1 MIFKRNI
8 LFFIMLT
15 GWCVTGFSQHTFK
28 SYNEEIKAYQDTMN
42 IEFADTSQSPL
53 TREDIV
59 HFKKLDFFPIDSTYK
74 ITANFKLAMGE
85 IPFPMKTTTARRP
98 MYVKYGE
105 VHFVFKGVECKL
117 NVYQNL
123 DLIKKEGYKD
133 YLFLPFTD
141 LTNGFESYGG
151 GRYIDLRIPD
161 GDTII
166 IDFNKNYN
174 PYCAYNH
181 KYSCPIPPEENNL
194 NVEIKAGVKTFKN

>member
-1 MIFKRNI
+1 MKFKHNI
-8 LFFIMLT
+8 LLLIMLMS
-15 GWCVTGFSQHTFK
+15 WYITGFTQSTFNN
-28 SYNEEIKAYQDTMN
+28 YYEEIKAYQDTMN
-42 IEFADTSQSPL
+42 IEFADAKKSPL
-53 TREDIV
+53 TEDDLV
-59 HFKKLDFFPIDSTYK
+59 HFKKLDFFNIDSNYRVV
-74 ITANFKLAMGE
+74 ANLNVTPGE
-85 IPFPMKTTTARRP
+85 FPFPMKTTTARTP
-98 MYVKYGE
+98 MYVKYG
-105 VHFVFKGVECKL
+105 VVSFTINGVKCTL

-133 YLFLPFTD
+133 HLFLPFND

-161 GDTII
+161 GNTII

-194 NVEIKAGVKTFKN
+194 NVEVKAGVKAFKN